1 MLLRITLPVCI
12 YNVNKIVGN
21 KICLPT
27 SSSLQDHIASALG
40 NNVENVA
47 SLMQNYLLIV
57 IALPIAIILALIV
70 MLFVRFTAGCFIYIL
85 ILASISALVGF
96 GAYILTQPV

>member
-1 MLLRITLPVCI
+1 
-12 YNVNKIVGN
+12 
-21 KICLPT
+21 
-27 SSSLQDHIASALG
+27 
-40 NNVENVA
+40 
-47 SLMQNYLLIV
+47 MQNYLLIV